1 MVFPEDFDYERRQAR
16 EQREEWLDI
25 SENIER
31 EEGDISVADTVSGR
45 ERLPGILG
53 DEDEDI
59 EDVLDEEGMHV
70 LDEAELEMLEDPFDA
85 DGYLD
90 DEEDDDDDFDDEDE
104 DFDRAEDWDD
114 EGLEDAEDTY

>member
-16 EQREEWLDI
+16 EHRKEFIEL
-25 SENIER
+25 SEDIER
-31 EEGDISVADTVSGR
+31 EEGDISTADTVNGR

-59 EDVLDEEGMHV
+59 EETLGEQGMHIM
-70 LDEAELEMLEDPFDA
+70 DEDEFEMLEDPYDS

-90 DEEDDDDDFDDEDE
+90 DDEDDEDDDP
-104 DFDRAEDWDD
+104 
-114 EGLEDAEDTY
+114 L